1 MSSIADR
8 FTYHEIDEEQ
18 SDKME
23 LVREKFIELAEL
35 IERECPISRE
45 KSLAITELEK
55 ASFWA
60 NASIARY

>member
-18 SDKME
+18 SDKMD

-55 ASFWA
+55 SSFWA